1 MTTGAPHQSPK
12 TMTDNPFKELLRH
25 HQSVTLVILF
35 YWLLLGLAMGVR
47 KGLGAAVG
55 GVFGT
60 AGKITGAAGKAFAIL
75 SLDEEY
81 QRKRRQQQQRPP
93 ADLQVTPSLR

>member
-1 MTTGAPHQSPK
+1 
-12 TMTDNPFKELLRH
+12 
-25 HQSVTLVILF
+25 
-35 YWLLLGLAMGVR
+35 MGVR

-81 QRKRRQQQQRPP
+81 QRKRRQQQQKPP
-93 ADLQVTPSLR
+93 ADLAVRFDGKSFVIGRSNA

>member
-1 MTTGAPHQSPK
+1 
-12 TMTDNPFKELLRH
+12 
-25 HQSVTLVILF
+25 
-35 YWLLLGLAMGVR
+35 MGVR

-81 QRKRRQQQQRPP
+81 QRKRTQQQQKPP
-93 ADLQVTPSLR
+93 ADLQVFIANFAAQSVLASTCICFGL

>member
-1 MTTGAPHQSPK
+1 
-12 TMTDNPFKELLRH
+12 
-25 HQSVTLVILF
+25 
-35 YWLLLGLAMGVR
+35 MGVK

-75 SLDEEY
+75 SLDDEY
-81 QRKRRQQQQRPP
+81 MRKRRQQQQKPP
-93 ADLQVTPSLR
+93 ADLTVGPGRCRTKGMLETIDYEFL

>member
-1 MTTGAPHQSPK
+1 MIS
-12 TMTDNPFKELLRH
+12 FKFRLTQCNSRMRTYLT
-25 HQSVTLVILF
+25 V
-35 YWLLLGLAMGVR
+35 GLAMGVR

-93 ADLQVTPSLR
+93 ADLQVLMA

>member
-1 MTTGAPHQSPK
+1 
-12 TMTDNPFKELLRH
+12 
-25 HQSVTLVILF
+25 
-35 YWLLLGLAMGVR
+35 MGVR

-75 SLDEEY
+75 SFDDEY
-81 QRKRRQQQQRPP
+81 QRKRRQQQQKPP
-93 ADLQVTPSLR
+93 ADLQVVARLLRCVGYPFLLLRRTV